1 MKKPRLVNI
10 GALMPHPASGVC
22 FGDIR
27 EPGGGVTKNVRLLAY
42 DDELP
47 PGFFEESAVCGVS
60 EAAAD
65 RYAEK
70 FMQEGGA
77 AHEKLSQ

>member
-1 MKKPRLVNI
+1 MKKTRLVNV
-10 GALMPHPASGVC
+10 GAMMPHPASGAR

-27 EPGGGVTKNVRLLAY
+27 EPGGKVAKNVRLLAY

-47 PGFFEESAVCGVS
+47 PGFFKESAVCGVS
-60 EAAAD
+60 EKAAD

-70 FMQEGGA
+70 FM
-77 AHEKLSQ
+77 